1 MTLVLRALERDVKAT
16 LAEFVLCH
24 DRDEAEALM
33 VAFEGAGVD
42 FVDLISDP
50 HFYLQI
56 GKRPDAKGMVRVG
69 RGRVQQ
75 KTASAVIDAIIA
87 SARHSRDNNVTL
99 ALVDLET
106 IN

>member
-1 MTLVLRALERDVKAT
+1 MTLVLRALEKDVKTT

-33 VAFEGAGVD
+33 EAFETTGVD
-42 FVDLISDP
+42 FVDLMTDP

-56 GKRPDAKGMVRVG
+56 GTHPDAKGMVKVG
-69 RGRVQQ
+69 RGRVIL
-75 KTASAVIDAIIA
+75 KTARTVIDAMSA

>member
-1 MTLVLRALERDVKAT
+1 MTLVLRALEKDVKVT

-24 DRDEAEALM
+24 DRDEADALM
-33 VAFEGAGVD
+33 EAFEAAGVD
-42 FVDLISDP
+42 FVDLLSDP

-56 GKRPDAKGMVRVG
+56 GTKPDAEGMVRVG
-69 RGRVQQ
+69 RGRVRSR
-75 KTASAVIDAIIA
+75 TARTVVDAISA
-87 SARHSRDNNVTL
+87 SARHSRENNVTL

>member
-1 MTLVLRALERDVKAT
+1 MTLVLRALEKDVKAT

-33 VAFEGAGVD
+33 EVFEGAGAD

-56 GKRPDAKGMVRVG
+56 GKRPDAKGMVKVG
-69 RGRVQQ
+69 RGRVRER
-75 KTASAVIDAIIA
+75 TAQTVIDAISA